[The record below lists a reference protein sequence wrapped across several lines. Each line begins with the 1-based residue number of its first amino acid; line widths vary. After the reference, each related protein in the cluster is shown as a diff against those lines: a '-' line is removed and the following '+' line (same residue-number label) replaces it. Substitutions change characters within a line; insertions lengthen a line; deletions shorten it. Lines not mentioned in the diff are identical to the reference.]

1 MIGGIENSGAMDMT
15 VELLTATVMVLTTV
29 GLHAVGLL
37 TLGRVLAAGDARA
50 GRGQAVRLNP
60 LSPRG
65 AAYTVTV
72 VLGLFILHGV
82 EIWLYAV
89 LFYLLGAVP
98 DLREAVY
105 FSSISYSSIGYGD
118 ASIDPDWK
126 LLGALE
132 GINGAILLGWT
143 VAFFVA
149 VMGRLLP
156 TGERGSGFE

>member
-1 MIGGIENSGAMDMT
+1 MIP
-15 VELLTATVMVLTTV
+15 ELLAGTVMVLATV

-37 TLGRVLAAGDARA
+37 TLGWILALGDITRP
-50 GRGQAVRLNP
+50 GREVRLNP
-60 LSPRG
+60 LSPCG

-72 VLGLFILHGV
+72 VLGLFVLHGV
-82 EIWLYAV
+82 EVWLYAA

-118 ASIDPDWK
+118 TSIDPEWK
-126 LLGALE
+126 LLGAIE

-143 VAFFVA
+143 VAFFVT

-156 TGERGSGFE
+156 SSERNTGFE

>member
-1 MIGGIENSGAMDMT
+1 MDMIP
-15 VELLTATVMVLTTV
+15 ELLAGTVMVLATV

-37 TLGRVLAAGDARA
+37 TLGWILALGDITRP
-50 GRGQAVRLNP
+50 GREVRLNP

-72 VLGLFILHGV
+72 VLGLFVLHGV
-82 EIWLYAV
+82 EVWLYAA

-118 ASIDPDWK
+118 ASIDPEWK
-126 LLGALE
+126 LLGAIE

-143 VAFFVA
+143 VAFFVT

-156 TGERGSGFE
+156 SSERSTGFE

>member
-1 MIGGIENSGAMDMT
+1 MDMLLELT
-15 VELLTATVMVLTTV
+15 VATAMVLLTV
-29 GLHAVGLL
+29 GAHAIGLL
-37 TLGRVLAAGDARA
+37 YLGRVLAALESRESPAPTA
-50 GRGQAVRLNP
+50 IRLNP
-60 LSPRG
+60 LSTRG
-65 AAYTVTV
+65 ALYTVTL
-72 VLGLFILHGV
+72 VLGLFFIHGL
-82 EIWLYAV
+82 EIWSYAA

-118 ASIDPDWK
+118 ASIDPEWK
-126 LLGALE
+126 LLGAIE

-156 TGERGSGFE
+156 SAERNSGFE